1 MKSNRRATINQV
13 VMEWVNMIGGEREVD
28 GELRVVCTRS
38 ESMRVFNDGTIYSYG
53 VLIGEIVDGAKI
65 VYDHTTAGGSYVSKT
80 TSGHVGLIR
89 PYALEIIDY
98 VE

>member
-38 ESMRVFNDGTIYSYG
+38 ESMRVYNDGTIYSYG
-53 VLIGEIVDGAKI
+53 LLIGEIVDGVKR
-65 VYDHTTAGGSYVSKT
+65 VYNHTTAGGSYVSKT
-80 TSGHVGLIR
+80 TSCHVGFIR

-98 VE
+98 VK